1 MKKLNRF
8 IWFLLLIGLAGG
20 MTGEAQQQPWSVR
33 AASSAIN
40 RWPSGNFSP
49 AGAPPA
55 WTHSQGVLLE
65 GIRAV
70 WRNTLDQRN
79 FVYIEHSVDPLV
91 GPDGSLPAL
100 KSIENRLGNA
110 QLGGQLLLLY
120 SESRNERYFNAA
132 TALYDQL
139 QHQPR
144 NTLGGFW
151 TAQNDPNQMTLD
163 NIDEAEPFYAEY
175 ARTFHHPEA
184 FADITKQFVLIQD
197 HARDRR
203 TGLLRQAWD
212 VSKQAPWANKQTGD
226 SHENW
231 ARGMGWYM
239 VALVDTI
246 PFYSEDAPG
255 RKRLV
260 DILNQDAAAVAR
272 YQDADTGLWDEVMD
286 KGNAKGN
293 FLESS
298 ASCTFV
304 YALAKGVRLGYLP
317 ERYSAVAE
325 RGYKGI
331 LTHFVTTGADGEVS
345 LSGTVEPTDLGGD
358 PLHNGSYAFYIGQ
371 KTVNNSPMGMGAFI
385 LASTEIENMR
395 KTKIGGGTQ

>member
-1 MKKLNRF
+1 MQELNRF
-8 IWFLLLIGLAGG
+8 VWFLLFIGFSSDV
-20 MTGEAQQQPWSVR
+20 TGWTQQQPWSAR
-33 AASSAIN
+33 TAGSAMN
-40 RWPSGNFSP
+40 RWPSGIFSP
-49 AGAPPA
+49 ADAPPA

-70 WRNTLDQRN
+70 WRNTLDQRD
-79 FVYIEHSVDPLV
+79 FAYIEHSVDALV
-91 GPDGSLPAL
+91 GSDGSLPAL
-100 KSIENRLGNA
+100 KPSENRLGNA

-120 SESRNERYFNAA
+120 DKSRSERYFNAA

-151 TAQNDPNQMTLD
+151 TAQGDPNQMTLD

-197 HARDRR
+197 HARDRK

-212 VSKQAPWANKQTGD
+212 ASKQAPWANKQTGD

-246 PFYSEDAPG
+246 PFYSEAAPG

-260 DILNQDAAAVAR
+260 EILNQDAAAVAR
-272 YQDADTGLWDEVMD
+272 YQDANTGLWYEVMD
-286 KGNAKGN
+286 KGGAKGN

-304 YALAKGVRLGYLP
+304 YALAKGVRSGYLP
-317 ERYSAVAE
+317 ERYRAVAE
-325 RGYKGI
+325 RGFKGI
-331 LTHFVTTGADGEVS
+331 LTHFVTTGKDGDVS

-358 PLHNGSYAFYIGQ
+358 PLHNGSYAFYTGQ

-385 LASTEIENMR
+385 LASTEVENMR
-395 KTKIGGGTQ
+395 KTKIGRDAR

>member
-1 MKKLNRF
+1 M
-8 IWFLLLIGLAGG
+8 
-20 MTGEAQQQPWSVR
+20 
-33 AASSAIN
+33 N
-40 RWPSGNFSP
+40 RWPSGIFSP

-55 WTHSQGVLLE
+55 WTHNQGVLLE

-70 WRNTLDQRN
+70 WRNTLDQRDY
-79 FVYIEHSVDPLV
+79 VYIEHSVDSLV
-91 GPDGSLPAL
+91 GPDGSLSAL
-100 KSIENRLGNA
+100 NPSENRLGNA

-120 SESRNERYFNAA
+120 SQSGNVRYFNAA

-144 NTLGGFW
+144 NALGGFW
-151 TAQNDPNQMTLD
+151 TTQSGPNQMTLD

-197 HARDRR
+197 HARDRK

-212 VSKQAPWANKQTGD
+212 ESKQAQWANKQTGE
-226 SHENW
+226 SRENW

-246 PFYSEDAPG
+246 PFYSEDSPG

-260 DILNQDAAAVAR
+260 AILDQDAAAVAR
-272 YQDADTGLWDEVMD
+272 FQDANTGLWYEVMD
-286 KGNAKGN
+286 KAGAKGN

-304 YALAKGVRLGYLP
+304 YALAKGVRRGYLP
-317 ERYSAVAE
+317 ERYSAVVE

-331 LTHFVTTGADGEVS
+331 LTHFVTTGSEGEVS
-345 LSGTVEPTDLGGD
+345 LSGTVEPTDLGGN
-358 PLHNGSYAFYIGQ
+358 PLHNGSYAFYTGQ
-371 KTVNNSPMGMGAFI
+371 KTVTDSPMGMGVFI
-385 LASTEIENMR
+385 LASTEVENMR
-395 KTKIGGGTQ
+395 KKKIGGGTQ

>member
-1 MKKLNRF
+1 MEKLNRLVR
-8 IWFLLLIGLAGG
+8 ILLFIGLTGG
-20 MTGEAQQQPWSVR
+20 VTGGAQQQPWSVR
-33 AASSAIN
+33 TASSAMN
-40 RWPSGNFSP
+40 RWPSGIFSP

-55 WTHSQGVLLE
+55 WTHNQGVLLE

-70 WRNTLDQRN
+70 WRNTLDQRDY
-79 FVYIEHSVDPLV
+79 VYIEHSVDSLV
-91 GPDGSLPAL
+91 GPDGSLSAL
-100 KSIENRLGNA
+100 NPSENRLGNA

-120 SESRNERYFNAA
+120 SQSGNVRYFNAA

-144 NTLGGFW
+144 NALGGFW
-151 TAQNDPNQMTLD
+151 TTQSGPNQMTLD

-197 HARDRR
+197 HARDRK

-212 VSKQAPWANKQTGD
+212 ESKQAPWANKQTGE
-226 SHENW
+226 SRENW

-246 PFYSEDAPG
+246 PFYSEDSPG

-260 DILNQDAAAVAR
+260 AILDQDAAAVAR
-272 YQDADTGLWDEVMD
+272 FQDANTGLWYEVMD
-286 KGNAKGN
+286 KAGAKGN

-304 YALAKGVRLGYLP
+304 YALAKGVRRGYLP
-317 ERYSAVAE
+317 ERYSAVVE

-331 LTHFVTTGADGEVS
+331 LTHFVTTGSEGEVS
-345 LSGTVEPTDLGGD
+345 LSGTVEPTDLGGN
-358 PLHNGSYAFYIGQ
+358 PLHNGSYAFYTGQ
-371 KTVNNSPMGMGAFI
+371 KTVTDSPMGMGVFI
-385 LASTEIENMR
+385 LASTEVENMR
-395 KTKIGGGTQ
+395 KKKIGGGTQ